1 MATAKKTENA
11 QSVAPVKEEAAAQVA
26 TEQDETLVTVPVT
39 LLNGAEIEVK
49 MFRDPLDASDEVLE
63 HAEVGN
69 IMSYTRGLITA
80 ESKFEMK
87 RRGSTGRDLI
97 ETILPAYQEATG
109 QGED

>member
-1 MATAKKTENA
+1 MATAKKTENT
-11 QSVAPVKEEAAAQVA
+11 QSVAPVKDEAVAQDA
-26 TEQDETLVTVPVT
+26 TEKDETLVTVPVK
-39 LLNGAEIEVK
+39 LLNGAEMELK

-69 IMSYTRGLITA
+69 IMSYTRGLITP

-87 RRGSTGRDLI
+87 RRGSTGRDLV
-97 ETILPAYQEATG
+97 EVILPAYQEATG

>member
-1 MATAKKTENA
+1 MATAKKTENT
-11 QSVAPVKEEAAAQVA
+11 QSVTPVKDEANA
-26 TEQDETLVTVPVT
+26 QDEKLITVPVK
-39 LLNGAEIEVK
+39 LLNGVELEVK

>member
-1 MATAKKTENA
+1 MATAKKTENT
-11 QSVAPVKEEAAAQVA
+11 QSVAPVKDEANA
-26 TEQDETLVTVPVT
+26 QDEKLITVPVT
-39 LLNGAEIEVK
+39 LLNGAELEVK

-69 IMSYTRGLITA
+69 IMAYTRGLITA